1 MTKPPH
7 SLWGIDRSFDDDAS
21 LFKCLPVMFDGH
33 SYLHPTSYRWT
44 YDDDLPA
51 YASQGV
57 AQEYAQHVEAQPAA
71 DVPDGTVAL
80 VMGPTFARHLQALN
94 EPLPDG
100 SLMVQGGVRLYLVPD
115 GEAER
120 LRNRFSD
127 IAYKCLEHEL
137 GRSLLARS
145 EHRQYEFARLNPAHT
160 VIMSAGRRDRYERAL
175 LDLIVADLRPD
186 GHARYSRSLALH
198 SVDLRM
204 SQHEL
209 GGAVGARIANHLR
222 NALPERAP
230 LATGR
235 PHLPIPPSF
244 GPS

>member
-33 SYLHPTSYRWT
+33 RYLHPTSYRWT

-51 YASQGV
+51 YASEEV
-57 AQEYAQHVEAQPAA
+57 AQEYAQHVETPLAA

-80 VMGPTFARHLQALN
+80 VMGPTFALHLQALG
-94 EPLPDG
+94 EPPPDG
-100 SLMVQGGVRLYLVPD
+100 SLVVQGGVRLYLVPD

-120 LRNRFSD
+120 LRNRFSA
-127 IAYKCLEHEL
+127 IAYDRLTHEL
-137 GRSLLARS
+137 DRSLLARS
-145 EHRQYEFARLNPAHT
+145 QHRPYEFARLIPAHR
-160 VIMSAGRRDRYERAL
+160 VIMSAGRGDRCERAL

-209 GGAVGARIANHLR
+209 DGAVRARIDNHLR

-230 LATGR
+230 IARDG
-235 PHLPIPPSF
+235 PYLPIPPRF